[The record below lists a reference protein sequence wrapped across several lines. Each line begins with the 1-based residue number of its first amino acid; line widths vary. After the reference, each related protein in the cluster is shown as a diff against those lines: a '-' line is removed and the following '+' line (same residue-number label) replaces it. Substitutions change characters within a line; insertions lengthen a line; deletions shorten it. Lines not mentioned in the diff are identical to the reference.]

1 MLHAAYCTLHDS
13 CRLQIPVSCSVLK
26 EHLLSSVCRPAAVS
40 AATPPTKPCGAERL
54 TRTKRALDATAIG
67 PCQKPSR
74 AFPRMQTAPCPA
86 AALLQCK
93 MACVTQLARRDGKP
107 GRAVPSGTPQEPLTS
122 RGFSSSRGLLF
133 SLRCGKERT
142 SGARRCVHSSMGED
156 GEYPPSFSRKHAKRS
171 STDGENA
178 ANCRSGQ
185 SGLQNNMS
193 GRPLAAKRRG
203 LGFGA
208 LVGHFL
214 LQFYAARHARLP
226 RRALPPLRLSIG
238 QNIMRD

>member
-1 MLHAAYCTLHDS
+1 MCVESAS
-13 CRLQIPVSCSVLK
+13 
-26 EHLLSSVCRPAAVS
+26 LLSSVCRPAAVS
-40 AATPPTKPCGAERL
+40 AATPPTNPCGAEEL
-54 TRTKRALDATAIG
+54 TRTKRAPDATAIG
-67 PCQKPSR
+67 PCQKPAR
-74 AFPRMQTAPCPA
+74 AFRRMQTAPCPA

-93 MACVTQLARRDGKP
+93 MACVTQLDRRGGKP

-122 RGFSSSRGLLF
+122 RGFSSPRGLLF

-142 SGARRCVHSSMGED
+142 SGAQRCVHSSMGED

-185 SGLQNNMS
+185 SGLQNDMS
-193 GRPLAAKRRG
+193 GRFSLAAKRRG
-203 LGFGA
+203 PGFGA

-214 LQFYAARHARLP
+214 LQFYAARHARLLTTRFATP
-226 RRALPPLRLSIG
+226 SRIKIRDGSFGGTALERHWNGTGI
-238 QNIMRD
+238 RERH